1 MYVEIKHTESYG
13 RRVICGVPQGS
24 VLRPVSF
31 IIFINDIFRV
41 SNKLNF
47 ATFADY
53 SDLLYSGN
61 DVEGL
66 DMKEK
71 KRV

>member
-1 MYVEIKHTESYG
+1 MYVEINRTESCG

-24 VLRPVSF
+24 VLGPVLF
-31 IIFINDIFRV
+31 IILINDIFRV

-53 SDLLYSGN
+53 SDLFYSGN

-66 DMKEK
+66 DMKGK